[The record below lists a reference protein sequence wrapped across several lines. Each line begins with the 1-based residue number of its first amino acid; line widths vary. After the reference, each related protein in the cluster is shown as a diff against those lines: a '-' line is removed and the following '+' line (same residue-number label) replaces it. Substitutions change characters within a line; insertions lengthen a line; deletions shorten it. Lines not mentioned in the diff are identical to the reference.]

1 MGIKTK
7 LLINQEK
14 YSFDNTDWVFR
25 IDFVDLNETIFSDS
39 EVEKTLTEWVD
50 YINSTLTSTYLTS
63 FDIKTKEFSEIVVP
77 QISRLITINRHFA
90 YYIGLTDTNGDGYF
104 YPTASEIVTGTLWGS
119 HRLILQGALTTKDTQ
134 SIYSRVMMPERI
146 ENTQYNETFESI
158 DYVINSYDSSFDLKR
173 WLINIRWYPKNKES
187 DVKLFFDSI
196 TKNGK
201 NGTVCFCG
209 DNFLINDDESYK
221 LLMSYYKGFTVDV
234 GHSLLFKFQIA
245 LREVI

>member
-25 IDFVDLNETIFSDS
+25 IDWVDLNETITSDS

-77 QISRLITINRHFA
+77 AVSRLITINRHFA

-134 SIYSRVMMPERI
+134 SIYSRLMQPQRI
-146 ENTQYNETFESI
+146 TSKQKNGSFESI
-158 DYVINSYDSSFDLKR
+158 DYVVNEYRKDFDLKR
-173 WLINIRWYPKNKES
+173 WNLSCRWLSKNKEQWVLDFLDNATFGKVS
-187 DVKLFFDSI
+187 DTVKMY
-196 TKNGK
+196 
-201 NGTVCFCG
+201 G
-209 DNFLINDDESYK
+209 DNFWINDTETFF
-221 LLMSYYKGFTVDV
+221 LMTEVYNGCDIDV
-234 GHSLLFKFQIA
+234 GHSQLLKFNIG
-245 LREVI
+245 LREVK